1 MAARQAPLHFLRT
14 FALLASIAIVVCALY
29 FARAILIPLALSIL
43 LTFLLAP
50 VVMALQRRGFN
61 RVFAVVT
68 VVAAAFVLFAVIGWV
83 VALQTT
89 SLIDSFPRYERNLT
103 EKIDTL
109 RSMGRG
115 GIVEKVQ
122 AILGRLERQME
133 TDPETGRVVEP
144 VEPPPQPVRIVA
156 EDSPFNLSELWPLLG
171 PLLEPLASAGL
182 VVVLVMFMLIRRE
195 DMRDRLISLFGRGQ
209 LTLTTKALDDASG
222 RIGRYLLM
230 QFIINASFGLAV
242 AIGLAVIGVEY
253 ALLWGFLAGTLR
265 YIPYLGPWLAA
276 ALPLALAIL
285 TTPGWTTPLLV
296 VGLFLVLELFSNL
309 VMEPWLYG
317 RNVGVSTTAALV
329 SVAFWTWLW
338 GPIGMVLAFPLT
350 VCLAVMGKYV
360 PFLKFFDIMLGDKP
374 PLEPHA
380 GFYQR
385 LLAKDD
391 DEASE
396 LAEDFFKQSALEQTF
411 DGLFVPALSMAR
423 RDLEN
428 ELIDEEEH
436 GQILR
441 SMQEIAEDLATRD
454 RAIRQAQAATIKGER
469 APVTAVSPAAAVLLC
484 PARDETDELSLRLLE
499 HLLDTEKFD
508 VKVAPA
514 ALLSTEM
521 AALVEERRIQSVCVG
536 AVPQGGLS
544 HARYLCMRL
553 KSRFP
558 QVKIVVGRFG
568 LKGNIDKNREQ
579 LIDAGAVYV
588 ALTMAE
594 AAAQL
599 TSAAQLVG
607 TQAQPDERAPS
618 QSERLKQTA

>member
-1 MAARQAPLHFLRT
+1 MAARQAPLSFLRT
-14 FALLASIAIVVCALY
+14 FALLASIAIVICALY

-50 VVMALQRRGFN
+50 VVAALQRRGLG
-61 RVFAVVT
+61 RVLAVVT

-83 VALQTT
+83 VAVQTT

-115 GIVEKVQ
+115 GIIEKIQ
-122 AILGRLERQME
+122 AIVGRLERQME
-133 TDPETGRVVEP
+133 TDPETGRVVAP
-144 VEPPPQPVRIVA
+144 AEPPPQPVRVVPD
-156 EDSPFNLSELWPLLG
+156 DSPFNLTELWSLLG
-171 PLLEPLASAGL
+171 PLLEPLAAAGL
-182 VVVLVMFMLIRRE
+182 VIVLVMFMLIRRE

-230 QFIINASFGLAV
+230 QFIINASFGVAV
-242 AIGLAVIGVEY
+242 AIGLLVIGVEY

-309 VMEPWLYG
+309 VMEPLLYG
-317 RNVGVSTTAALV
+317 RNVGVSAAAALV

-391 DEASE
+391 DEASD
-396 LAEDFFKQSALEQTF
+396 LAEDFFKQAALDQTF
-411 DGLFVPALSMAR
+411 DALFVPALMMAR
-423 RDLEN
+423 RDLES
-428 ELIDEEEH
+428 ELIDEDEH
-436 GQILR
+436 GRMLR
-441 SMQEIAEDLATRD
+441 SMQEIAEELATRD
-454 RAIRQAQAATIKGER
+454 RAIRQAEAATIKAEQ
-469 APVTAVSPAAAVLLC
+469 APATAVSPSSAVLLC
-484 PARDETDELSLRLLE
+484 PARDEIDELSLRLLE

-508 VKVAPA
+508 VKVAPS

-521 AALVEERRIQSVCVG
+521 AALVEEKRIQTVCVG

-553 KSRFP
+553 KSKFP

-568 LKGNIDKNREQ
+568 LKSNVDKNREQ

-599 TSAAQLVG
+599 TSAAQLAG
-607 TQAQPDERAPS
+607 AQAEADERAAPP
-618 QSERLKQTA
+618 SERLKQPA